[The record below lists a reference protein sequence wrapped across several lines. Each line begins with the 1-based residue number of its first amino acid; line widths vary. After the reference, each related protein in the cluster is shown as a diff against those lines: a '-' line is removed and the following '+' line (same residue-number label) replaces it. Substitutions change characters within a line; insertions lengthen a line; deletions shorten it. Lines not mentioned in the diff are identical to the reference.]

1 MNRSAVLVLALAVTS
16 FRPLTA
22 QDKELRLTLTDARG
36 GYCVSYLIDP
46 AVAGELVPEGT
57 TLAKAGTGDGLSPF
71 LARVIADEP
80 QFAAWVPA
88 GICVGRYAAAAVD
101 GREVFRAKEGKAFT
115 IITSWVGAVD
125 PLEVSGTT
133 ALLLE
138 IAADESRLLRPLAD
152 FGLQPEERSVQ
163 IEPADAGD
171 TSLEM
176 KLSKTRISWVGHPT
190 GDPRVGTTRSMTF
203 GYGGSRKSVWR
214 ITSSWTPATT
224 RLMVGALRIEGKDA
238 LAKALKSSPI
248 RAVGPMED
256 GGTAEFLF
264 QRLVGR

>member
-1 MNRSAVLVLALAVTS
+1 MNRSAVLVLALVVPLA
-16 FRPLTA
+16 RPLA
-22 QDKELRLTLTDARG
+22 GQDKEMRLSLTEARG

-46 AVAGELVPEGT
+46 AVAEALVPVGT
-57 TLAKAGTGDGLSPF
+57 TLAKAGQGEGLSPF

-88 GICVGRYAAAAVD
+88 GICVGRYSAASID
-101 GREVFRAKEGKAFT
+101 GREVFQAKAGKAFT
-115 IITSWVGAVD
+115 VVTSWVGATD
-125 PLEVSGTT
+125 PLEVSGST

-138 IAADESRLLRPLAD
+138 IASDESRVLRPLSE

-171 TSLEM
+171 TSMEM

-190 GDPRVGTTRSMTF
+190 GDPRVGATRSMTF
-203 GYGGSRKSVWR
+203 GYGGARSSVWR
-214 ITSSWTPATT
+214 ITSSWAPSST

-248 RAVGPMED
+248 RAVGPMEE
-256 GGTAEFLF
+256 GGTADFLF